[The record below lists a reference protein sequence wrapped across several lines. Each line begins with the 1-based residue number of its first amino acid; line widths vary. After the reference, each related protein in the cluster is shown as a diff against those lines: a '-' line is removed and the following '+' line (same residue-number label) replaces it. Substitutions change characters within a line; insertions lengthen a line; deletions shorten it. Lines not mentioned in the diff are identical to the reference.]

1 MTRRIPRIL
10 LLIAALILIAFL
22 AGCGGGGSDEFI
34 IDEDAFEPNYVAV
47 LDGQLYHWDHV
58 PVRASFDLPDNWAVL
73 YDGQPLH
80 TQAVNEW
87 NVAEYKGTPVQ
98 MLRTVSWGSSTDVA
112 VAFVQRLFGST
123 LGETRY
129 TYSPTTLRMVDAE
142 ITIALS
148 DTLGPMTADEIRA
161 VMAHELGHAIGIG
174 GHSNT
179 STDLLYPTLQHPPQ
193 VAGVR
198 DLNTMKTAYPSCF
211 GGRSILRAPAG
222 EEEFVT
228 VVIQCTRECI
238 FGHKV
243 H

>member
-1 MTRRIPRIL
+1 MTRRIPRLL

-34 IDEDAFEPNYVAV
+34 IDEDAFEPNYVSV
-47 LDGQLYHWDHV
+47 LDGCLYHWDHV

-80 TQAVNEW
+80 TQAVDEW
-87 NVAEYKGTPVQ
+87 NVAEYRGAPVQ
-98 MLRTVSWGSSTDVA
+98 MMRTVSWGSTTDVTVEF
-112 VAFVQRLFGST
+112 VARMPGST

-148 DTLGPMTADEIRA
+148 DASGPMPAGDIRA

-174 GHSNT
+174 GHSTT
-179 STDLLYPTLQHPPQ
+179 STDLMYPTLQNPPQ
-193 VAGVR
+193 IAGVR
-198 DLNTMKTAYPSCF
+198 DLNTMKTAYPSYF
-211 GGRSILRAPAG
+211 GGHAILREPMV

-228 VVIQCTRECI
+228 VVIQSTRESI
-238 FGHKV
+238 FGKAAR
-243 H
+243 